1 MSAEM
6 YANWTLFIAPIVLR
20 GRFKRPRYYKH
31 FMQLVELLKLCL
43 AFEISEAM
51 LDQIDEGF
59 QLWVEDYEKWASRIS
74 LSCIT
79 LKPI

>member
-1 MSAEM
+1 
-6 YANWTLFIAPIVLR
+6 
-20 GRFKRPRYYKH
+20 
-31 FMQLVELLKLCL
+31 MQLVELLKLCL

-79 LKPI
+79 LKPIQIVL